1 MKFELNFL
9 KKYTSPTRKNS
20 KTSLVNIIGSLIL
33 VAVISYFL
41 HIPEKKSIE
50 SQGLQ
55 VGDIVKEDIIIKKD
69 TTIEDTQSTDEK
81 RRDAI
86 ENVIPIYEHFSQ
98 SRFEEAS
105 LKNLDDWFLFM
116 REARIKFLSEIERL
130 DDIGSQLQSTFDLE
144 IPSKDLELILKSNW
158 LLNIDV
164 AKLKTFMGGIQKK
177 HILATKEGARTGK
190 DDTIKLITKEG
201 QPQIIKLDEL
211 YDLQEVKNRVATFL
225 REQKIPNS
233 ISRVLLPIL
242 IEFLEVD
249 ISFSPNLTADE
260 ENNAASSI
268 NPVLIKLKAGKV
280 ILRKGDE
287 VRADDLK
294 IIELLFQHEETQKKK
309 IPDFLLIMFIMS
321 FLVFFFQRFFR
332 LWQLGGLNREKLF
345 LISSITLAVSAM
357 VYRISIFLFPLIT
370 KNWSVGI
377 EIDMTMIYF
386 AIPFGVGALIIA
398 FIFDLQSAVIFSFA
412 NSIISGII
420 TGWNFKIVLY
430 SLISNLAVSYGIEH
444 YQRIKRS
451 PIIKATLFFLLPAN
465 ILSIVLFTPLESSLL
480 IQQIL
485 LGAIIGTFSA
495 FTSAILASF
504 IAPLWE
510 VMFQLVTDLKLIE
523 LANLNLPIFRE
534 MLEKAPG
541 TYHHSQMV
549 ASLSEAAAQELELSP
564 LLLTAMALYHD
575 IGKISNPQFFTE
587 NHSIYQSPH
596 DKLQPRDSAKMIIT
610 HLTEGLERA
619 KKLKLPEI
627 VYSSISQHHGSKL
640 VRFFYDKARKMSSI
654 DTDEF
659 DDTLFRYPGRKP
671 QNIENG
677 VIMLADQVEAAS
689 KTLASPTDEEI
700 RNVIQH
706 IINSNIEE
714 NQFDECDGLT
724 FKALNIIANSFY
736 KKLSSIYHMRV
747 SYPGFD
753 FKEKETNENDQ
764 DTVRTS

>member
-33 VAVISYFL
+33 VTVISYFL

-86 ENVIPIYEHFSQ
+86 EKVIPIYEHFSQ

-116 REARIKFLSEIERL
+116 REARIKFLSDIERL
-130 DDIGSQLQSTFDLE
+130 DEIGGQLQSNFDLE
-144 IPSKDLELILKSNW
+144 IPTKDLEIILKSNW
-158 LLNIDV
+158 LLNID
-164 AKLKTFMGGIQKK
+164 AGKLKTFMSGIQKK

-211 YDLQEVKNRVATFL
+211 YDLQEVKDRVATFL
-225 REQKIPNS
+225 REQKIPSS

-260 ENNAASSI
+260 ENNAASGI

-287 VRADDLK
+287 VQADDLK

-309 IPDFLLIMFIMS
+309 IPDFLLIMAIMT
-321 FLVFFFQRFFR
+321 FLVFFFQKFFR

-465 ILSIVLFTPLESSLL
+465 ILSIVFFTPLESGLL

>member
-9 KKYTSPTRKNS
+9 KKYTTPRKNA
-20 KTSLVNIIGSLIL
+20 KTPFINIVGSFILIL
-33 VAVISYFL
+33 IIAYFL

-50 SQGLQ
+50 SQGLTE
-55 VGDIVKEDIIIKKD
+55 GDIVKEDIIIKKD
-69 TTIEDTQSTDEK
+69 TTIEDEQSTEEK
-81 RRDAI
+81 RREAI
-86 ENVIPIYEHFSQ
+86 EKVIPIYEHFSE
-98 SRFEEAS
+98 SRFQEAS
-105 LKNLDDWFLFM
+105 LKNLDEWFVFM
-116 REARIKFLSEIERL
+116 REARIKYMSDIETL
-130 DDIGSQLQSTFDLE
+130 EDIRTHFESTFDLE
-144 IPSKDLELILKSNW
+144 IPDKEIEAILRSNS
-158 LLNIDV
+158 LLKLDI
-164 AKLKTFMGGIQKK
+164 AKLKLFLGQIQKK
-177 HILATKEGARTGK
+177 HILAAKEGSRTSK
-190 DDTIKLITKEG
+190 EDTIKMVSKEG
-201 QPQIIKLDEL
+201 QPRIIRLNDL
-211 YDLQEVKNRVATFL
+211 YDLREVKDRVTSFL
-225 REQKIPNS
+225 RDQKIS
-233 ISRVLLPIL
+233 GSLAKVMTPIL
-242 IEFLEVD
+242 MEFLEVD
-249 ISFSPNLTADE
+249 ISYSPNLTADE

-287 VRADDLK
+287 VKSEDLK
-294 IIELLFQHEETQKKK
+294 IIELLAQHEETQKKK
-309 IPDFLLIMFIMS
+309 IPDFILVLVIMA
-321 FLVFFFQRFFR
+321 FLVFFFQKSFR
-332 LWQLGGLNREKLF
+332 LWQMGGLNRDKLF
-345 LISSITLAVSAM
+345 LISSITLTISAM

-377 EIDMTMIYF
+377 EIDMMMIYF

-398 FIFDLQSAVIFSFA
+398 FIFDLQSAVIYSFA
-412 NSIISGII
+412 NSIMSGII

-430 SLISNLAVSYGIEH
+430 SLISNLAVSYGIEY
-444 YQRIKRS
+444 YQRLKRS
-451 PIIKATLFFLLPAN
+451 PILKATLAFLLPAN
-465 ILSIVLFTPLESSLL
+465 IVIIFLFTPPETDF
-480 IQQIL
+480 IFQQIAVGL
-485 LGAIIGTFSA
+485 VVGVFSA
-495 FTSAILASF
+495 FISAILASF
-504 IAPLWE
+504 IVPLWE
-510 VMFQLVTDLKLIE
+510 VVFQLVTDLKLIE

-549 ASLSEAAAQELELSP
+549 ASLSEAAAQELSLSP

-587 NHSIYQSPH
+587 NHTIYQSPH
-596 DKLQPRDSAKMIIT
+596 DRLQPRDSAKMIIT
-610 HLTEGLERA
+610 HLTEGLDRA

-659 DDTLFRYPGRKP
+659 DDTLFRYPGKKP
-671 QNIENG
+671 QTIENG

-753 FKEKETNENDQ
+753 FKEKENNDNDQ
-764 DTVRTS
+764 DSV

>member
-1 MKFELNFL
+1 M
-9 KKYTSPTRKNS
+9 
-20 KTSLVNIIGSLIL
+20 IL
-33 VAVISYFL
+33 VLVIAYFL

-50 SQGLQ
+50 NQGLQ
-55 VGDIVKEDIIIKKD
+55 VGDIVKENIIIKKD
-69 TTIEDTQSTDEK
+69 TTIEDTQSTEKK
-81 RRDAI
+81 RREAI
-86 ENVIPIYEHFSQ
+86 EKVIPIYEHFSE
-98 SRFEEAS
+98 SRFQETS
-105 LKNLDDWFLFM
+105 LKNLDNWFMYM
-116 REARIKFLSEIERL
+116 REARIKYMSDIEKLEVIRGEL
-130 DDIGSQLQSTFDLE
+130 ETKFDLE
-144 IPSKDLELILKSNW
+144 IPDDEIETILKSNS
-158 LLNIDV
+158 LLKLDS
-164 AKLKTFMGGIQKK
+164 ARLKTFMSQIQKR
-177 HILATKEGARTGK
+177 HILATKEGARTSK
-190 DDTIKLITKEG
+190 EDTIKMVSKEG
-201 QPQIIKLDEL
+201 QSQIIKLDSL
-211 YDLQEVKNRVATFL
+211 YDLQEAKDRINAFL
-225 REQKIPNS
+225 KEQKIPSSLN
-233 ISRVLLPIL
+233 RVMTPTLM
-242 IEFLEVD
+242 EFLEVD
-249 ISFSPNLTADE
+249 ISYSPKLTAEE
-260 ENNAASSI
+260 ENNAASGI
-268 NPVLIKLKAGKV
+268 NPVLIKLKDGKV

-287 VRADDLK
+287 VGAEDLK
-294 IIELLFQHEETQKKK
+294 IIELLAQHEETQKKK
-309 IPDFLLIMFIMS
+309 IPDFLLIIAIMS

-332 LWQLGGLNREKLF
+332 HWSMGGLNREKLF
-345 LISSITLAVSAM
+345 LISGITLAISAM
-357 VYRISIFLFPLIT
+357 AYRISIFLFPLIT

-377 EIDMTMIYF
+377 EIDMMMIYF
-386 AIPFGVGALIIA
+386 AIPFGIGALIIA
-398 FIFDLQSAVIFSFA
+398 FIFDLQSAVIYSFV

-420 TGWNFKIVLY
+420 TGWNYKIVLY
-430 SLISNLAVSYGIEH
+430 ALIGNLAVSYGIEY
-444 YQRIKRS
+444 YQRLKRS
-451 PIIKATLFFLLPAN
+451 PILKATLFFLLPAN
-465 ILSIVLFTPLESSLL
+465 ILSIAFFTPLESNS
-480 IQQIL
+480 IPQQLL
-485 LGAIIGTFSA
+485 LGVIIGAFSA
-495 FTSAILASF
+495 FVSAIMASF
-504 IAPLWE
+504 IVPLWE
-510 VMFQLVTDLKLIE
+510 VVFQLVTDLKLIE

-596 DKLQPRDSAKMIIT
+596 DKMQPRDSAKMIIT

-659 DDTLFRYPGRKP
+659 DDTLFRYPGKKP
-671 QNIENG
+671 QDIENG

-706 IINSNIEE
+706 IIDSNIEE
-714 NQFDECDGLT
+714 NQFDECEGLT

-753 FKEKETNENDQ
+753 FKEKDTSEHDQ
-764 DTVRTS
+764 DTV